1 LIITAIS
8 CRHHILHVSAIVIQ
22 EHFLVTVHVILMKSM
37 VIDFVSIGIKH
48 LLGIVKMLLLL
59 HHGILV
65 EVVIIHH
72 EILSEI
78 YTSMGICGAWVIGT
92 IGIA

>member
-1 LIITAIS
+1 M
-8 CRHHILHVSAIVIQ
+8 SAVVIQ
-22 EHFLVTVHVILMKSM
+22 EHFLVTVHIILMKSR
-37 VIDFVSIGIKH
+37 VVDFVSIGIKH

-65 EVVIIHH
+65 EIVIVHH
-72 EILSEI
+72 EIFGEV
-78 YTSMGICGAWVIGT
+78 YTSVGICGAWVIGT